1 MFYNYENT
9 LKIVKFYP
17 LFNRTSNIYQVPKLG
32 TFNKSPL

>member
-9 LKIVKFYP
+9 LKIVKLYP
-17 LFNRTSNIYQVPKLG
+17 LSNIYQVPKLG